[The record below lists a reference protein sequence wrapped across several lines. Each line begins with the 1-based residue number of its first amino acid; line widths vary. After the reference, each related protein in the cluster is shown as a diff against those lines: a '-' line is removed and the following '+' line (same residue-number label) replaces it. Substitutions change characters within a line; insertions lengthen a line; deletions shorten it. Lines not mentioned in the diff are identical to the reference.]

1 MDKIPIPGNF
11 SQTFTAI
18 SSVEESAAINHL
30 SISHQHVRYSE
41 VAILDREVPNLNI
54 PLGNLWNII
63 IKRGFDILISSILIV
78 AVLSWLIPLLA
89 ILIKLDSR
97 GPVFFL
103 QKRNKDGGRLFTCI
117 KFRSMFVNKEADI
130 LIACENDKRITRFG
144 KFLRKYHIDEL
155 PQLFN
160 VLIGDMSIIGP
171 RPHMVSE
178 NIIYGNLFREYDLRH
193 SVRPGITGLAQ
204 SYGNFGAT
212 TDMEKVKERM
222 VLDIQ
227 YISNWSLKMDI
238 KILCRTLLLMLG

>member
-11 SQTFTAI
+11 SQTFTAV
-18 SSVEESAAINHL
+18 SSMEDGAAVNHL
-30 SISHQHVRYSE
+30 SISLQHIRYSE
-41 VAILDREVPNLNI
+41 VAILDRAVSNINRPLENSWNL
-54 PLGNLWNII
+54 I
-63 IKRGFDILISSILIV
+63 IKRGFDILISLVLIV
-78 AVLSWLIPLLA
+78 TVLSWLIPLLA
-89 ILIKLDSR
+89 ILIKLDSG

-117 KFRSMFVNKEADI
+117 KFRSMFVNKDADI

-144 KFLRKYHIDEL
+144 KVLRKYHIDEL

-178 NIIYGNLFREYDLRH
+178 NIIYSNLFREYDFRH

-212 TDMEKVKERM
+212 TDMEKVRERI

-227 YISNWSLKMDI
+227 YISSWSLKMDI

>member
-1 MDKIPIPGNF
+1 MDKIPILSNF
-11 SQTFTAI
+11 SQTFTTV
-18 SSVEESAAINHL
+18 SSVEENAAINHL
-30 SISHQHVRYSE
+30 SISHQHIRYSE
-41 VAILDREVPNLNI
+41 VAILERGLSNI
-54 PLGNLWNII
+54 NTPLGNSWNVI
-63 IKRGFDILISSILIV
+63 IKRGFDILISLVLI
-78 AVLSWLIPLLA
+78 AAILSWLIPLLA

-130 LIACENDKRITRFG
+130 LVACENDKRITRFG
-144 KFLRKYHIDEL
+144 KFLRKCHIDEL
-155 PQLFN
+155 PQLIN

-178 NIIYGNLFREYDLRH
+178 NIIYGNLFREYDFRH

-212 TDMEKVKERM
+212 TDLEKVKERI
-222 VLDIQ
+222 VFDIQ
-227 YISNWSLKMDI
+227 YISSWSLKMDI
-238 KILCRTLLLMLG
+238 KILYRTFLLMLG